1 MAEKP
6 KILLVEDDPS
16 VSTICTIGLESQGYQ
31 VEAVDNTEAALRKL
45 ANAAYPLVVTDIYL
59 DERTGLDVLKAAK
72 DYNPG
77 CEVIVITGQGTMETV
92 MKATSGGAFDY
103 LAKPF
108 DFSKLLD
115 AVQRAE
121 ATLNPEIFKAALAP
135 EIPPTE
141 MVGFSAEMIAVYKTI
156 SRAAPTDVPVLITG
170 ESGVGKERIAQ
181 ALHTNSK
188 RSLGPF
194 VPVDCG
200 SIAPSLME
208 SELFG
213 AVRGA
218 YTGAERDRAGLFEAA
233 DGGTVFLDEIG
244 EIEPGFQLKLLRF
257 LQEHEVRPLGSAKAK
272 HLDVRVIAAT
282 NRNLKQMVD
291 DGEFREDL
299 WFRLNVIHIPVPP
312 LRDRRGDVPVLA
324 GHFLETF
331 NKRYE
336 RNVRFTQEAM
346 KVLEEHAWPGNVRQ
360 LQHTL
365 ERLVVL
371 SPTEAIRPEAVYE
384 ALESSEPKDK
394 PVYSLAD
401 AEEEQ
406 IRKVLAQTGGNKTR
420 AAKILNIERKTLYR
434 KLERMG
440 LG

>member
-6 KILLVEDDPS
+6 RILFVEDDPS
-16 VSTICTIGLESQGYQ
+16 VSTTCTIGLESQGY
-31 VEAVDNTEAALRKL
+31 VVDAVNSTEEALRKL
-45 ANAAYPLVVTDIYL
+45 ANGAYPLVVTDIYL

-72 DYNPG
+72 DYNPR
-77 CEVIVITGQGTMETV
+77 CEVIVITGQGTVETV
-92 MKATSGGAFDY
+92 VKATSGGAFDY

-115 AVQRAE
+115 VVQRAE
-121 ATLNPEIFKAALAP
+121 RALDGAHVKAAP
-135 EIPPTE
+135 PPDIPPTE
-141 MVGFSAEMIAVYKTI
+141 MVGFSTEMIAVYKTI
-156 SRAAPTDVPVLITG
+156 SRAAPTDAPVLITG
-170 ESGVGKERIAQ
+170 ETGVGKEGIAR
-181 ALHTNSK
+181 ALHSHSK
-188 RSLGPF
+188 RRLGPF

-218 YTGAERDRAGLFEAA
+218 YTGAERDRAGLFEAS

-257 LQEHEVRPLGSAKAK
+257 LQEHEVRPLGSARAK
-272 HLDVRVIAAT
+272 HIDVRVVAAT

-299 WFRLNVIHIPVPP
+299 WFRLNVIHIAVPP
-312 LRDRRGDVPVLA
+312 LRNRRGDAPVLA
-324 GHFLETF
+324 GHFLQQF
-331 NKRYE
+331 NARYG
-336 RNVRFTQEAM
+336 RNVRITVEAM
-346 KVLEEHAWPGNVRQ
+346 RALEEYAWPGNVRQ
-360 LQHTL
+360 LQHTV
-365 ERLVVL
+365 EKLVVL
-371 SPTEAIRPEAVYE
+371 NPTDTIGAEAVRE
-384 ALESSEPKDK
+384 ALESSEPTDK
-394 PVYSLAD
+394 PVHSLAD

>member
-1 MAEKP
+1 MAEKL

-16 VSTICTIGLESQGYQ
+16 VSTTCTIGLESQGYE
-31 VEAVDNTEAALRKL
+31 VEAVNNTDLALRKL
-45 ANAAYPLVVTDIYL
+45 ANGNYPLVVTDIYL

-77 CEVIVITGQGTMETV
+77 CEVIVITGQGTIETV

-121 ATLNPEIFKAALAP
+121 ETLDEQSVKAAPAP

-141 MVGFSAEMIAVYKTI
+141 MVGFSSEMIAVYKTI
-156 SRAAPTDVPVLITG
+156 SRAAPTDAPVLITG

-181 ALHTNSK
+181 ALHSHSK

-257 LQEHEVRPLGSAKAK
+257 LQEHEVRPLGSAKSK
-272 HLDVRVIAAT
+272 KLDVRVIAAT

-312 LRDRRGDVPVLA
+312 LRNRRGDVPVLA
-324 GHFLETF
+324 GHFLEQF
-331 NKRYE
+331 NRRYE
-336 RNVRFTQEAM
+336 RNVRLTAEAM
-346 KVLEEHAWPGNVRQ
+346 KVLEDHSWPGNVRQ

-371 SPTEAIRPEAVYE
+371 SPTETIRADAVHE

-394 PVYSLAD
+394 PVHSLAD

>member
-1 MAEKP
+1 MPDKP
-6 KILLVEDDPS
+6 HILLVEDDPS
-16 VSTICTIGLESQGYQ
+16 LSTTCTLGLESQGYS
-31 VEAVDNTEAALRKL
+31 VEAVDSTEQALRKL
-45 ANAAYPLVVTDIYL
+45 ANGIYPLVVTDIYL

-72 DYNPG
+72 DYNPS
-77 CEVIVITGQGTMETV
+77 CQVIVITGQGTIETV
-92 MKATSGGAFDY
+92 MKATAGGAFDY

-121 ATLNPEIFKAALAP
+121 RLFEQEARSVPAP
-135 EIPPTE
+135 EIPHTE
-141 MVGFSAEMIAVYKTI
+141 MVGFSPQMIAVYKTI
-156 SRAAPTDVPVLITG
+156 SRAAPTDAPVLITG

-181 ALHTNSK
+181 LLHSHSK
-188 RSLGPF
+188 RAHGPF
-194 VPVDCG
+194 VAVDCG

-257 LQEHEVRPLGSAKAK
+257 LQEREVRALGSARAK
-272 HLDVRVIAAT
+272 KLDVRVIAAT
-282 NRNLKQMVD
+282 NRNLKKMVD

-312 LRDRRGDVPVLA
+312 LRERRGDVGVLA
-324 GHFLETF
+324 GFFLGQF
-331 NKRYE
+331 NQRYG
-336 RNVRFTQEAM
+336 RDVRLTPEALRA
-346 KVLEEHAWPGNVRQ
+346 LEEHAWPGNVRQ

-365 ERLVVL
+365 ERIVVL
-371 SPTEAIRPEAVYE
+371 SPVESIQAEAVHE
-384 ALESSEPKDK
+384 ALDSSEPKDR
-394 PVYSLAD
+394 PVQSLAD

-440 LG
+440 L